1 MIISIQSKV
10 VDGPWGGGNLFVQ
23 NLFNYLTSNGL
34 KVINDLYN
42 PKIDLILMTDP
53 LKQSISTNF
62 SFKQISYYKKYI
74 NPNVKIVHRI
84 NECDER
90 KNTNNVNK
98 EIIHCNSIA
107 DSTIFVSNWL
117 MKLYENIGLHNNNV
131 VIKSGSNREVF
142 NNLNKS
148 NWDGVSN
155 IKIVTH
161 HWGTNENKGFKVY
174 KHLDELIYK
183 NKIQNIEFTYI
194 GNLPQNISFN
204 KTLHINPI
212 QGKALAQELKKH
224 HIYLTASINE
234 PSGNHHIEGA
244 QCGLPLLY
252 INSGG
257 IVEYCKNYGIQFKGL
272 DDFETS
278 LNELVKNYDLYFNKI
293 SNYPNNSNQM
303 CFEYLNE
310 FSSVL
315 DSGKPIKHKKSI
327 FQYIYKLIYD
337 LNRLKSKLI

>member
-23 NLFNYLTSNGL
+23 NLVNYLTSNGL

-74 NPNVKIVHRI
+74 NPNVKIVHRV

-90 KNTNNVNK
+90 KKTNNVNK

-117 MKLYENIGLHNNNV
+117 MNLFENIGLDNNNK
-131 VIKSGSNREVF
+131 VIKSGSNRDVF
-142 NNLNKS
+142 NNLNKP
-148 NWDGVSN
+148 NWDGSSN

-161 HWGTNENKGFKVY
+161 HWGTNESKGFEIY
-174 KHLDELIYK
+174 KYLDELIYNK
-183 NKIQNIEFTYI
+183 KIQNIEFTYI
-194 GNLPQNISFN
+194 GNLPKNISLK
-204 KTLHINPI
+204 KTIHIEPI
-212 QGKALAQELKKH
+212 QGKTLAQELKKH

-244 QCGLPLLY
+244 QCGLPLLF

-257 IVEYCKNYGIQFKGL
+257 IVEYCKNYGIQFFGVE
-272 DDFETS
+272 DFDTS
-278 LNELVKNYDLYFNKI
+278 LNELIRNYDIYFDKVAD
-293 SNYPNNSNQM
+293 YPNNSNQM

-310 FSSVL
+310 FNSVL
-315 DSGKPIKHKKSI
+315 DSGKSINHKNNI
-327 FQYIYKLIYD
+327 FQYIYKLIYV
-337 LNRLKSKLI
+337 LNRLKSELI

>member
-23 NLFNYLTSNGL
+23 NLVNYLTSNGL
-34 KVINDLYN
+34 KVLNNLYN

-74 NPNVKIVHRI
+74 NPNVKIVHRV

-117 MKLYENIGLHNNNV
+117 MNLFENIGLHNNNK
-131 VIKSGSNREVF
+131 VINSGSNRDIF
-142 NNLNKS
+142 NNLNKP
-148 NWDGVSN
+148 NWDGFSN

-161 HWGTNENKGFKVY
+161 HWGTNESQGFEIY
-174 KHLDELIYK
+174 KYLDELIY
-183 NKIQNIEFTYI
+183 NKKFQNIEFTYI
-194 GNLPQNISFN
+194 GNLPKNISLK
-204 KTLHINPI
+204 KTTHIEPI
-212 QGKALAQELKKH
+212 QGKTLAQELKKH

-244 QCGLPLLY
+244 QCGLPLLF

-257 IVEYCKNYGIQFKGL
+257 IVEYCKNYGIQFLGVE
-272 DDFETS
+272 DFETS
-278 LNELVKNYDLYFNKI
+278 LNELIRNYDIYFEKVAD
-293 SNYPNNSNQM
+293 YPNDSNQM

-310 FSSVL
+310 FNSVL
-315 DSGKPIKHKKSI
+315 DSEKLTNHKNNI
-327 FQYIYKLIYD
+327 FQYIYKLIYA
-337 LNRLKSKLI
+337 LNRLKSELI

>member
-10 VDGPWGGGNLFVQ
+10 IDGPWGGGNLFVQ
-23 NLFNYLTSNGL
+23 NLVNYLTSNGL

-74 NPNVKIVHRI
+74 NPNVKIVHRV

-117 MKLYENIGLHNNNV
+117 MNLYENIGLHNNNI
-131 VIKSGSNREVF
+131 VIKSGSNRDIF
-142 NNLNKS
+142 NNLNKP
-148 NWDGVSN
+148 NWDRSSN

-161 HWGTNENKGFKVY
+161 HWGTNESKGFEIY
-174 KHLDELIYK
+174 KYLDELIYK
-183 NKIQNIEFTYI
+183 NKIQNIDFTYI
-194 GNLPQNISFN
+194 GNLPKNIIFKN
-204 KTLHINPI
+204 TIHIEPI
-212 QGKALAQELKKH
+212 QGKTLAQELKKH

-244 QCGLPLLY
+244 QCGLPLLF

-257 IVEYCKNYGIQFKGL
+257 IVEYCNNYGIQFLGTE
-272 DDFETS
+272 DFESS
-278 LNELVKNYDLYFNKI
+278 LNELIRDYDIYFEKV
-293 SNYPNNSNQM
+293 SRYPNNSNQM

-310 FSSVL
+310 FISVL
-315 DSGKPIKHKKSI
+315 DSEKSINHKKNI
-327 FQYIYKLIYD
+327 FHYVYKLIYV
-337 LNRLKSKLI
+337 LNILKSKLI